1 MKKLFEELDMIN
13 EQHREPTMAEH
24 GYAMYVL
31 AGAIGRLKDK
41 GMTDAVYALQ
51 QYSREQKGPN
61 G

>member
-51 QYSREQKGPN
+51 QYS
-61 G
+61 